1 MKANREERASIFGIF
16 FANLY
21 QFPMVHFSCDIG
33 RTRLFLSS
41 ADAVQGLFRHSVLLP
56 KNI

>member
-1 MKANREERASIFGIF
+1 MKANREEKASILGNF
-16 FANLY
+16 FANFY
-21 QFPMVHFSCDIG
+21 QFPMVYFSCDIG